1 MGADDN
7 ATLEKWTVTA
17 QDYKEINGLMIPV
30 KGEVTWN
37 LANGDFTWAKLTW
50 AKLEITTSSTTFLTA
65 IDEGTVGL

>member
-7 ATLEKWTVTA
+7 ATLEKWTMTA
-17 QDYKEINGLMIPV
+17 QEYKEINGLMIPV

-37 LANGDFTWAKLTW
+37 LANGDFTWAKL
-50 AKLEITTSSTTFLTA
+50 EITTSSTTFLTA